1 MGVIALPEG
10 ILYTLPRYVLRS
22 LSCFSPSLVV
32 LTNPTLGT
40 LRSLPFNYAGG
51 QESENT
57 SAV

>member
-10 ILYTLPRYVLRS
+10 HPLYLVRYVLRS

-40 LRSLPFNYAGG
+40 LRSLCFNYAGG
-51 QESENT
+51 QESEIT
-57 SAV
+57 SGV